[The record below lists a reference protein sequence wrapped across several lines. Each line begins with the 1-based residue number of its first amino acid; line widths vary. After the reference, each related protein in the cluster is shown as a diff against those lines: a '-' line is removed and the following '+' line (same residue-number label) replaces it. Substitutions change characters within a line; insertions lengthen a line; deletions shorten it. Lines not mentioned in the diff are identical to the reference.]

1 MLDLVSVFMA
11 WRWGCINT
19 YDARKRSVRLRD
31 EGAPQEF
38 LWTMNWFINLELDRS
53 WLMFIIAKYTGL
65 RRSPKWKEKSHG
77 LQINW
82 RSNMEP
88 QEIGVRDE
96 ISQIWTLGRGSLQ
109 EKPNIYSV
117 IRSWLAKQVALLSEF
132 FFVFFLLT
140 NHMNFLLG
148 FGIPGIW
155 IVKPP
160 GSSAWISLHHWGKSI
175 AVPTIDQEAVRTVP
189 WREVPWDG
197 RFRDLWRWPFMDHF
211 EVTIDMENP
220 WLVVFVPLKPV
231 LQEIFDCI
239 QISTRWGPCSIAKL
253 TPITWLIGYQLEA
266 NRGVFTFYF
275 LWLFKGCAHFTS

>member
-96 ISQIWTLGRGSLQ
+96 ISQILDSWKGKSAG
-109 EKPNIYSV
+109 KPNIYSV

-132 FFVFFLLT
+132 FRFFSPNQPHEL
-140 NHMNFLLG
+140 
-148 FGIPGIW
+148 
-155 IVKPP
+155 
-160 GSSAWISLHHWGKSI
+160 SAWFWYTWYLNCQTTRILSLDLSSPLRKEYCCSNHRSGSCKDGSMAWSPLRWAVSWSLKMTIYGPFWSDHWYGKSMI
-175 AVPTIDQEAVRTVP
+175 SCFCPIKTCITRDFRLYPDIYKVR
-189 WREVPWDG
+189 
-197 RFRDLWRWPFMDHF
+197 
-211 EVTIDMENP
+211 
-220 WLVVFVPLKPV
+220 PL
-231 LQEIFDCI
+231 FD
-239 QISTRWGPCSIAKL
+239 S
-253 TPITWLIGYQLEA
+253 
-266 NRGVFTFYF
+266 
-275 LWLFKGCAHFTS
+275 